1 MSVNLMVVTD
11 LDGTL
16 LDHYSY
22 DFKPAMSV
30 VSSLKRAGIPLVFN
44 SSKTHAE
51 MRYLQDQMG
60 LLDPMICEN
69 GSAIYLPK
77 DRFRTAQSA
86 WEDHGDFWR
95 ISLAKPREHWLRILA
110 EYPDQGS
117 ILSFSTMGIQGVM
130 NTTGLDWAGSERASQ
145 REYTEPLMPPANNEI
160 KQDLITYLN
169 GNGALVQQGGRFMTV
184 GDSVDKGQAMETLA
198 CFWRQE
204 YGLPVRTLALGDGLN
219 DVAMLE
225 KANRSVW
232 IRSPV
237 NPIPDFV
244 KRRNWHIT
252 QECGPKA
259 WAAATQMWLEQ
270 HSHLVNSNKVKEH
283 YG

>member
-1 MSVNLMVVTD
+1 MVVTD

-30 VSSLKRAGIPLVFN
+30 VGALKRLGIPLVFN
-44 SSKTHAE
+44 SSKTYAE

-77 DRFRTAQSA
+77 ERFHVAQAA
-86 WEDHGDFWR
+86 WENHGDFWR
-95 ISLAKPREHWLRILA
+95 ISLAKPREHWLSILS
-110 EYPDQGS
+110 EYPDQAS
-117 ILSFSTMGIQGVM
+117 ILSFSYMGVQGVM
-130 NTTGLDWAGSERASQ
+130 NATGLDWTESERASQ
-145 REYTEPLMPPANNEI
+145 REYTEPLMPPTNDNI
-160 KQDLITYLN
+160 KQDLIAYL
-169 GNGALVQQGGRFMTV
+169 GGRGAMVQQGGRFMTV
-184 GDSVDKGQAMETLA
+184 GDSVDKGRAMETLI
-198 CFWRQE
+198 CLWNQK
-204 YGLPVRTLALGDGLN
+204 YGGAVRTLALGDGLN

-232 IRSPV
+232 IRSPA
-237 NPIPDFV
+237 NPTPDFV
-244 KRRNWHIT
+244 VQKNWQIT
-252 QECGPKA
+252 QACGPAA
-259 WAAATQMWLEQ
+259 WAEATQMWLEQ
-270 HSHLVNSNKVKEH
+270 HAHRASSNKVKEP

>member
-1 MSVNLMVVTD
+1 MNVSLMVVTD

-30 VSSLKRAGIPLVFN
+30 VGALKRLGIPLVFN
-44 SSKTHAE
+44 SSKTYSE

-77 DRFRTAQSA
+77 QRFQMPQSA
-86 WEDHGDFWR
+86 WGDHGDFWR
-95 ISLAKPREHWLRILA
+95 ISLAKPREHWLDVLA
-110 EYPDQGS
+110 EYPDQGA
-117 ILSFSTMGIQGVM
+117 ILSFSYMGVQGVM
-130 NTTGLDWAGSERASQ
+130 NTTGLDWAESERASQ
-145 REYTEPLMPPANNEI
+145 REYTEPLMPPTNDTV
-160 KQDLITYLN
+160 KQDLIAYLSKK
-169 GNGALVQQGGRFMTV
+169 GAVVQQGGRFMTV
-184 GDSVDKGQAMETLA
+184 GDAVDKGRAMETLA
-198 CFWRQE
+198 CLWQQAF
-204 YGLPVRTLALGDGLN
+204 GPPVRTLALGDGLN

-237 NPIPDFV
+237 NPIPDLV
-244 KRRNWHIT
+244 KQKGWHIT
-252 QECGPKA
+252 QECGPSA
-259 WAAATQMWLEQ
+259 WAAATQVWLEQ
-270 HSHLVNSNKVKEH
+270 HEHLLTSNKLKEH